1 MRIKKTYLY
10 LILIVTLAIV
20 LRVVAAHNT
29 DVGTDEMIYSLIP
42 LGIIGSGQLNTIE
55 GAPVYFYITDIGY
68 KLFGGITAVSVRFT
82 SILFGAFAS
91 LVIFLIAIELF
102 DDKNAALISAFLFAV
117 SSFALSYNTEMDMTA
132 YFFALLS
139 ILFFM
144 KSFTNPKNLYLSFL
158 FLVIG
163 ALSKPIVL
171 ALAVPFC
178 FVFVIHYFK
187 KNAHSENKIIK
198 IEKRLVKILLI
209 TVIISIIAAS
219 PVLIYNYLTYTS
231 TGSTDYY
238 FASILG
244 IGEYPIGGVSQQT
257 WSFAKFSSI
266 STSIFFNFL
275 KKDIIVLLFGLG
287 GSLWFFRKK
296 LLHSL
301 TLWLSALLILIYV
314 AGKAGGG
321 QHHLLLPAV
330 LSIFGGY
337 ALVHSSELIKSRFRF
352 NHFILA
358 VLVIALV
365 LSMVTLQ
372 KAAAIRENATTLV
385 LRDFVVDN
393 IEKEA
398 IVVTDP
404 RIFNGLHAWVFN
416 DRYFISGTDFAQIMT
431 SLSNV
436 PKEQRV
442 LVPVYYLE
450 CNPITYCGWKPED
463 FNRISAAGEQITQ
476 EFKEITEKVA
486 DINAG
491 HHFIVRSA
499 FIQVP
504 IQLYDIIDKS
514 KTFWGYPIGWN
525 YPEQAVDH
533 YDAQGLGNIL
543 NGFGLLVLY
552 IDVIIALL
560 SIPFVVY
567 LVKKV

>member
-1 MRIKKTYLY
+1 M
-10 LILIVTLAIV
+10 
-20 LRVVAAHNT
+20 
-29 DVGTDEMIYSLIP
+29 
-42 LGIIGSGQLNTIE
+42 
-55 GAPVYFYITDIGY
+55 
-68 KLFGGITAVSVRFT
+68 
-82 SILFGAFAS
+82 
-91 LVIFLIAIELF
+91 
-102 DDKNAALISAFLFAV
+102 
-117 SSFALSYNTEMDMTA
+117 
-132 YFFALLS
+132 
-139 ILFFM
+139 
-144 KSFTNPKNLYLSFL
+144 
-158 FLVIG
+158 
-163 ALSKPIVL
+163 
-171 ALAVPFC
+171 
-178 FVFVIHYFK
+178 
-187 KNAHSENKIIK
+187 
-198 IEKRLVKILLI
+198 
-209 TVIISIIAAS
+209 
-219 PVLIYNYLTYTS
+219 
-231 TGSTDYY
+231 
-238 FASILG
+238 
-244 IGEYPIGGVSQQT
+244 
-257 WSFAKFSSI
+257 
-266 STSIFFNFL
+266 
-275 KKDIIVLLFGLG
+275 FGLLG
-287 GSLWFFRKK
+287 TVLFFRKK
-296 LLHSL
+296 PLHSL
-301 TLWLSALLILIYV
+301 TLLLSALLILVYV

-337 ALVHSSELIKSRFRF
+337 GLVQSAGWIKNRFGF
-352 NHFILA
+352 KHLVFA
-358 VLVIALV
+358 VLGAALIF
-365 LSMVTLQ
+365 SMITTQ
-372 KAAAIRENATTLV
+372 KAVAIRENATTLV

-552 IDVIIALL
+552 ANVIIALL
-560 SIPFVVY
+560 SLPFVVY
-567 LVKKV
+567 LVFKK